1 MPENAI
7 QLLLNEWL
15 LAVFNPQKRIFW
27 GYLLS
32 SLFIAILWLRLI
44 QKINFQSSFIKIFNQ
59 NVWGSASAFADYKVM
74 FINAFLMTILSPRI
88 LAKATVA
95 YIVFDRKQYCFPSE
109 VH

>member
-1 MPENAI
+1 MPDNAI

-44 QKINFQSSFIKIFNQ
+44 QKINIQSSFIKIFNLTWTR
-59 NVWGSASAFADYKVM
+59 NRSHD
-74 FINAFLMTILSPRI
+74 IESPGP
-88 LAKATVA
+88 V
-95 YIVFDRKQYCFPSE
+95 RKFSKDNIGGTDKDSKSLY
-109 VH
+109 